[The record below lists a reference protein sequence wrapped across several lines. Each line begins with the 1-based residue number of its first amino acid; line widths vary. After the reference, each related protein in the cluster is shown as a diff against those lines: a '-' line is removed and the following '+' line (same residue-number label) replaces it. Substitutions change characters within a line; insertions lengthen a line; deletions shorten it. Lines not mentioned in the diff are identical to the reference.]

1 MTSAGEADTKSGA
14 IAHEIRRRILDGSYE
29 RGRRLRQ
36 EDLATEFSVS
46 VTPVREALR
55 TLESESLL
63 VAEAHKGMRVAG
75 IDLDRLEGIYISR
88 RLLEEFATKRAAL
101 RLSRRDIAELRA
113 LVAEMSAAPAGAD
126 LRELNR
132 RFHFAI
138 YESAGLPG
146 LVAQITAL
154 WNAFPWDNQLR
165 SPAAAS
171 RPDESHQQIVDALAA
186 GDAERAGAAMAEH
199 IAWAVA
205 ELREQITA
213 GVGTDPF
220 TEDDGL

>member
-1 MTSAGEADTKSGA
+1 MTSAGAADTKSGV

-75 IDLDRLEGIYISR
+75 IDLDRLEAIYISR

-101 RLSRRDIAELRA
+101 RLSRRDIVELRA
-113 LVAEMSAAPAGAD
+113 LLAEMNTAATGTD
-126 LRELNR
+126 LRALNR

-165 SPAAAS
+165 SPAAGS

-186 GDAERAGAAMAEH
+186 GDAEKAGAAMAEH

-205 ELREQITA
+205 ELRAQITP

-220 TEDDGL
+220 TEDAGL